1 MNGAIKKTPKE
12 VLKDS
17 IFVLQQKQ
25 NEQLFLLKE
34 QLHFT
39 YESLKPINIIKNTW
53 KEAISSPEIKD
64 GLLNNIIGLTTG
76 FISKKILWGKSS
88 NPLKQILGTLFE
100 FGVAKFTAK
109 HPEGIK
115 SAAEKIYNKIFKAKE
130 ESIEE

>member
-1 MNGAIKKTPKE
+1 MNGEINKNPQEALKE
-12 VLKDS
+12 S

-34 QLHFT
+34 QLHLT

-64 GLLNNIIGLTTG
+64 GFLNNIIGLTTG
-76 FISKKILWGKSS
+76 IISKKVLWGKSA
-88 NPLKQILGTLFE
+88 NPLQRILGTLFE

-109 HPEGIK
+109 HPEAIK
-115 SAAEKIYNKIFKAKE
+115 STAEKIYNKIFKAKE
-130 ESIEE
+130 EVVEE